1 MFGLIPLLFTALA
14 SAYPNRGPCTGN
26 CWAHDPAMIQRVSDG
41 KYYRFSTG
49 TGVSTHSSP
58 SVKGPWTDLGS
69 ALPDGSKITLDG
81 VDSTN
86 IWVRKDPKMLRE
98 LYPCL
103 VANIIHLIGP

>member
-1 MFGLIPLLFTALA
+1 MFGLVPLLFTALA
-14 SAYPNRGPCTGN
+14 SAYPNRGACTGN

-58 SVKGPWTDLGS
+58 SVKGPWTDFGS
-69 ALPDGSKITLDG
+69 ALPNGSKITLDN

-86 IWVRKDPKMLRE
+86 IWVRKASNARE
-98 LYPCL
+98 
-103 VANIIHLIGP
+103 IICMSIS